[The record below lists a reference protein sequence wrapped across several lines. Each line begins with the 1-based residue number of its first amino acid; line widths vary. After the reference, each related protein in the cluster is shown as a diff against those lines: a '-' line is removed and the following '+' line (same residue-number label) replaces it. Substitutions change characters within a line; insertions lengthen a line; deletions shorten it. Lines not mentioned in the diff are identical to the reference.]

1 MLYRNA
7 RGDPSRAFVFMR
19 DAVLLRNV
27 RIVLTDGTTE
37 PASVLIEGR
46 RITRVVDST
55 EVPPASSQVVDLT
68 GLTLFPGFIDIHI
81 HGAAGVDTMDTT
93 ADGLHKIAVFLRNN
107 GVTAWVPTLVPASP
121 EGYERAIRAISE
133 VIDDQKSHLPF
144 PEARVLGVHYEG
156 PFVNDE
162 QCGALHR
169 EHFRTFKQISDVDS
183 LPTLPHSEAIHMT
196 TLAPEI
202 EGGIALINEL
212 TRRSWIVSIG
222 HTRATVDI
230 LDQAFAE
237 GARHMTHFM
246 NAMTPLHH
254 RAPGPIG
261 WGLMND
267 QVTCDLIADG
277 IHLDQSILKLIL
289 RNKTS
294 KRVSLISDAIAA
306 TGLGDGEYQIWGET
320 IVVKNNRTRNSHGSI
335 AGSVITIIDALRM
348 MLSLGSSESEVA
360 QMAALNPARLLK
372 LDHDC
377 GSIEAGK
384 RADLVALDEK
394 RQVRL
399 TIIGG
404 QIAFQDLPS

>member
-1 MLYRNA
+1 
-7 RGDPSRAFVFMR
+7 
-19 DAVLLRNV
+19 
-27 RIVLTDGTTE
+27 
-37 PASVLIEGR
+37 
-46 RITRVVDST
+46 
-55 EVPPASSQVVDLT
+55 
-68 GLTLFPGFIDIHI
+68 
-81 HGAAGVDTMDTT
+81 MDTS

-107 GVTAWVPTLVPASP
+107 GVTAWVPTLVPSSA
-121 EGYERAIRAISE
+121 EGYVRAIRAISD
-133 VIDDQKSHLPF
+133 VIDDQKSHLPI
-144 PEARVLGVHYEG
+144 PEARILGVHYEG
-156 PFVNDE
+156 PFVNSQ

-169 EHFRTFKQISDVDS
+169 EYFRTFNAIEDINF
-183 LPTLPHSEAIHMT
+183 LPTLSETNAIHLM

-202 EGGIALINEL
+202 DGGIALINEL
-212 TRRSWIVSIG
+212 DKRKWIVSVG
-222 HTRATVDI
+222 HTRATADV
-230 LDQAFAE
+230 LDQAFEA

-254 RAPGPIG
+254 RAPGPVG

-277 IHLDQSILKLIL
+277 IHLDPSILKLVL

-320 IVVKNNRTRNSHGSI
+320 IVVENGRTRNSHGSI
-335 AGSVITIIDALRM
+335 AGSVITMIDAARM
-348 MLSLGSSESEVA
+348 MLSLGFPESEVA

-372 LDHDC
+372 LDHEC

-384 RADLVALDEK
+384 RADLVALDDK
-394 RQVRL
+394 RRVRL
-399 TIIGG
+399 TIVGG